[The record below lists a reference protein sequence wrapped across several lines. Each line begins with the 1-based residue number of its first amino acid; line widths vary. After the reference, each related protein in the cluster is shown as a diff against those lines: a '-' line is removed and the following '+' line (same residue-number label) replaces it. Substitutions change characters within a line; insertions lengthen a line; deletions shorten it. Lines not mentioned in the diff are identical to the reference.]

1 MTSIAVPSVAM
12 GNAHAAA
19 SAQSQT
25 RMRWH
30 IGVEARA
37 LMLVSAVLLAFGL
50 AVLYSASAYKSME
63 INRGS
68 AYFLLKQ
75 LTGVGAGAIVFAVA
89 AKVDAEVWKKYA
101 WHLMALALITMA
113 ITVLPFT
120 RSISP
125 PILGA
130 RRYLLGG
137 SMQPSEFAKL
147 AIVIWTSMLVVKK
160 GDRMRRFSKGM
171 LPIAVVIGALSVMAA
186 LEPDLSVVL
195 FFGLQMAVIVFAAG
209 GRVGHFI
216 LLGLLAVP
224 VIWEKAQKLQYVME
238 RLLGFADAAG
248 VAHATVNY
256 QLKQSLIAVGS
267 GGFFG
272 VGFGEGRQQNG
283 FLPLSYDDF
292 IGSSIG
298 EEWGFVGLTGVILC
312 YAAWGWLGFR
322 IAKKAPTLFQQLVAI
337 GITVTML
344 VTAYLHL
351 GVVTGLLPTTG
362 LTLPFMSYGRSNLI
376 LSMLTTGILVNI
388 GSTRERLLGVGATNP
403 LEPAPRRG

>member
-120 RSISP
+120 RFISP

-248 VAHATVNY
+248 VVHATVNY